1 MNLPRIIP
9 CLLLAEGGLHK
20 TRRFAKTRYVGDPIN
35 AVRMFN
41 EKEVD
46 EIIVLRT
53 DLQSSGGG
61 PRFAEI
67 ADLASECF
75 MPLAYGGGVR
85 SLEEMDTLFR
95 IGVEKVVLNTAA
107 LEDPE
112 LVRAA
117 AMRFG
122 SQAVVVACNAKRRT
136 FGGCRVYAHRTGR
149 TRSETPADFCRRM
162 QALGAGEILL
172 NAVDR
177 DGLQTGYDLPL
188 LREVTAALEIPVIAC
203 GGAGQLED
211 LRRAI
216 REGGA
221 AAAAAGSLFVF
232 QGRHRAVLITYP
244 TRDELTQLFVEPP
257 GGSA

>member
-1 MNLPRIIP
+1 VNIPRIIP

-20 TRRFAKTRYVGDPIN
+20 TRRFAASRYVGDPIN
-35 AVRMFN
+35 AVRIFN

-53 DLQSSGGG
+53 DLQHSGGG
-61 PRFAEI
+61 PPFAQI

-107 LEDPE
+107 IETPE

-117 AMRFG
+117 ALRFG
-122 SQAVVVACNAKRRT
+122 SQAVVVACDAKRRT
-136 FGGCRVYAHRTGR
+136 FGGARVYAHRTRR
-149 TRSETPADFCRRM
+149 TRDETPVDFCRRM

-177 DGLQTGYDLPL
+177 DGMQTGYDVPL
-188 LREVTAALEIPVIAC
+188 LKEVTAALEIPVIAS
-203 GGAGQLED
+203 GGAGSLED

-216 REGGA
+216 REGAA

-244 TRDELTQLFVEPP
+244 ERAELERLFAPAAGDAP
-257 GGSA
+257 